1 MKTDQSEYLIVVDT
15 ASLLQTPPSDQIF
28 LELEFDKKLSN
39 SKLERYIKARI
50 SRSAKVALVS
60 MAPNCLAITS
70 GGAREQHAIQIK
82 SGSKVKRYISLKPT
96 KETFSSS
103 SRRYFLAKFSNIC
116 RH

>member
-50 SRSAKVALVS
+50 IL
-60 MAPNCLAITS
+60 C
-70 GGAREQHAIQIK
+70 
-82 SGSKVKRYISLKPT
+82 Y
-96 KETFSSS
+96 
-103 SRRYFLAKFSNIC
+103 
-116 RH
+116 

>member
-50 SRSAKVALVS
+50 FRSVKVALVS
-60 MAPNCLAITS
+60 MAVRPEA
-70 GGAREQHAIQIK
+70 
-82 SGSKVKRYISLKPT
+82 
-96 KETFSSS
+96 
-103 SRRYFLAKFSNIC
+103 
-116 RH
+116 